1 MSSGNQCFAT
11 DSPGAEETTQTERP
25 QVQGVFKDTDLDHVA
40 NSKRAMRKAILA
52 LAWPVVTEQILM
64 TVTQMADMIMVG
76 RLGAERVAAVGL
88 SNQPLNIAQ
97 GLFMG
102 IGVGAT
108 ALIARFIGAN
118 DQNRADRTAAQAL
131 AISAI
136 IASILVTIGMV
147 STPALIR
154 FMRAEPEVVPHAIAY
169 MRVLMPG
176 LFMLVI
182 NMICSAALRG
192 AGDTRYPMRVNILLN
207 LVNLAGNY
215 ILIYGHFGAPAMGV
229 AGAALAT
236 TVART
241 VAAVMLLRYVF
252 SGKGVIHVGRLRDF
266 RFDFNLVRRILSVGI
281 AASAERVSLSLGLA
295 FYVRIVA
302 ALGTLQYAAHA
313 IAINAESISY
323 TPGFAFAVSA
333 TTMVGQALGADRPDV
348 AERAGW
354 ESLKMSATLMGFMGL
369 VLFTFPQVLIGLYV
383 DDPEIIRLG
392 SDVLKI
398 MAMEQIP
405 MAAAFVVMGALR
417 GAGDTRAVLFLTAAS
432 VWGVRLGLA
441 WFFVNVLELGLK
453 GAWYAMALDW
463 VARSS
468 IAIARFAGGRWK
480 TMSV

>member
-1 MSSGNQCFAT
+1 MSSGNQCCAT
-11 DSPGAEETTQTERP
+11 DSPGAKEAVHTERP
-25 QVQGVFKDTDLDHVA
+25 RVQGVFRDTDLDHVA

-118 DQNRADRTAAQAL
+118 DQNRADRTATQAL

-136 IASILVTIGMV
+136 IAAILVTIGMV

-236 TVART
+236 TIARA

-266 RFDFNLVRRILSVGI
+266 RFDFNLIRRILSVGV

-398 MAMEQIP
+398 MAMAQIP
-405 MAAAFVVMGALR
+405 MASAFVVMGALR
-417 GAGDTRAVLFLTAAS
+417 GAGDTRAVLFLTLAS

-480 TMSV
+480 TMNV